1 MSRRGAL
8 FSDARLHDALEQQK
22 DGCSKQILLISEAEL
37 FKRSAEDWAA
47 HFIKEY
53 RLAPLTLR
61 PDQMRLE
68 DRGECEV
75 WGQGGMV
82 PSGVRVH
89 QGRGEPG
96 HAVTVHVPFSGEAHM
111 FRLQPSNHNFN
122 PPQADIGTNELL
134 FRFEY
139 PSGTQPDIKAQVEQ
153 LLRSIEEPY
162 LRSHAEDVS
171 GFNQELEALATE
183 TVVERRKRI
192 LQDRQHIDGLG
203 IPVYRRDDAPKTY
216 SATGI
221 ERRPSPKAPPG
232 KVQEA
237 ARMEP
242 TLVEDFYR
250 HIIEV
255 IGAMARGME
264 RNPGDYATWPEEKL
278 RDALLVILNTHYK
291 GQATGETFNKSGKTD
306 VLVRVEDRNVFVG
319 ECKWWS
325 GPTSFAGADQKEQ
338 SALDQLLGYATWRD
352 AKLALTVFV
361 GNKDAGKVIAS
372 ARETLEE
379 HPAFIQWTDATDEGQ
394 LRCRVRLP
402 GDDGRSADLA
412 VIFVHLPRD

>member
-1 MSRRGAL
+1 VSRAGTL
-8 FSDARLHDALEQQK
+8 FADASLRDALEQQK
-22 DGCSKQILLISEAEL
+22 DGCRSQILKLPEDEL
-37 FKRSAEDWAA
+37 FQRSAEEWAA
-47 HFIKEY
+47 RFIKEY
-53 RLAPLTLR
+53 QVEPLTIHS
-61 PDQMRLE
+61 DQMRLE
-68 DRGECEV
+68 DRGECAV
-75 WGQGGMV
+75 WGPGGLV
-82 PSGVRVH
+82 TSGVRVH
-89 QGRGEPG
+89 QGGGVPG
-96 HAVTVHVPFSGEAHM
+96 RAVTVHVPFSGDEHLLG
-111 FRLQPSNHNFN
+111 LQPSTYGSSQ
-122 PPQADIGTNELL
+122 PQANIGTNELL

-139 PSGTQPDIKAQVEQ
+139 PSGSQPDIKAQVEQ

-162 LRSHAEDVS
+162 LRSQTEDVS
-171 GFNQELEALATE
+171 RFNQELEALATQG
-183 TVVERRKRI
+183 VVERRQRI
-192 LQDRQHIDGLG
+192 LQDREHIDGLG

-221 ERRPSPKAPPG
+221 ERRPSPKAPPA
-232 KVQEA
+232 KAQEA
-237 ARMEP
+237 TRMEP

-325 GPTSFAGADQKEQ
+325 GPSSFASPDKQEQ
-338 SALDQLLGYATWRD
+338 PALDQLLSYATWRD
-352 AKLALTVFV
+352 PKLALTVFV
-361 GNKDAGKVIAS
+361 DNKDVGKVIAS
-372 ARETLEE
+372 AREALEK
-379 HPAFIQWTDATDEGQ
+379 HPAFIQWTDASDEEQ
-394 LRCRVRLP
+394 LRCRVRLS

-412 VIFVHLPRD
+412 VIFVHLPKD